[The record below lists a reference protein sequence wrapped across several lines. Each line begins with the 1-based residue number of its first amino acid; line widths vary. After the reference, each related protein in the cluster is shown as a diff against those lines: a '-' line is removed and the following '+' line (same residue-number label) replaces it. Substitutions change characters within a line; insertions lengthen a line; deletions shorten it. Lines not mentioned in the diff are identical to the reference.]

1 MSLSFIAVEK
11 NHTVLAIL
19 WLQIN
24 CPRPYISPLMIL
36 YLKLCKIQI
45 CFRMPIGHNSTNL
58 VSSSL
63 FKSFILTMFLLGLLI
78 FYSDVSFNFGYSNLL
93 RKDTSIFMII
103 SLFGPMPY
111 SHRTSTAEHHKWSSN
126 DLFSFIY
133 SSSILL
139 SPSISFSLP
148 SFLYLLLLLNLFLS
162 PTNKYLDSELRDL

>member
-1 MSLSFIAVEK
+1 MIFYCSREKSYCISHSLAPNQLFKTLYQPSHDI
-11 NHTVLAIL
+11 IL
-19 WLQIN
+19 KTLQN
-24 CPRPYISPLMIL
+24 SNMLSHA
-36 YLKLCKIQI
+36 
-45 CFRMPIGHNSTNL
+45 HNSTNL

-126 DLFSFIY
+126 DLFFNLIFINIAF
-133 SSSILL
+133 SIYFFFLPL
-139 SPSISFSLP
+139 FSLP
-148 SFLYLLLLLNLFLS
+148 LVATQPFPF
-162 PTNKYLDSELRDL
+162 PNK

>member
-1 MSLSFIAVEK
+1 MQDSNL
-11 NHTVLAIL
+11 L
-19 WLQIN
+19 
-24 CPRPYISPLMIL
+24 L
-36 YLKLCKIQI
+36 YA
-45 CFRMPIGHNSTNL
+45 HNSTNL

-78 FYSDVSFNFGYSNLL
+78 FYSDVSFNYGYSNLL

-126 DLFSFIY
+126 DLFSFVY

-139 SPSISFSLP
+139 SLSISFSP
-148 SFLYLLLLLNLFLS
+148 PLFFTSCCYSTFPFPLQINAFIVS
-162 PTNKYLDSELRDL
+162 KMVCNK

>member
-1 MSLSFIAVEK
+1 MPKTLYQPSHDIILKTLQNSNMLSHA
-11 NHTVLAIL
+11 
-19 WLQIN
+19 
-24 CPRPYISPLMIL
+24 
-36 YLKLCKIQI
+36 
-45 CFRMPIGHNSTNL
+45 HNSTNL

-63 FKSFILTMFLLGLLI
+63 FKSLILTMLFLGLLI
-78 FYSDVSFNFGYSNLL
+78 FYFDISFNFGYSNLL
-93 RKDTSIFMII
+93 RKYTSIFMII

-148 SFLYLLLLLNLFLS
+148 SFLYLLLLLNLFFS
-162 PTNKYLDSELRDL
+162 PTNKYLYSELRDL